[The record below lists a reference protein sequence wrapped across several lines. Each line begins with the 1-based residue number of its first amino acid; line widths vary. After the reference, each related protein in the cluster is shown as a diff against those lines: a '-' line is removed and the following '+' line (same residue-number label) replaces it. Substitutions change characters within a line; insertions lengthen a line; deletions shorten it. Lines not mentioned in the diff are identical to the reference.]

1 MPNSKVNTVVA
12 DGINIFYRSAG
23 LPTAP
28 VVLLLHGFPTSS
40 HQFRNLI
47 PILSSKYRVIAPD
60 LPGFGFTEVP
70 GERNYKYTFENIAVT
85 IGAFVDALKLTKFA
99 IYVFDYGAPV
109 GLRLALERPDSITAI
124 ITQNGNAY
132 VEGLGDF
139 WSPIRGFWVNDTP
152 EVRETLS
159 NALLKF
165 GATKW
170 QYEFGVTD
178 PGRVALIEPE
188 GYYLDQALMDRPGNP
203 DIQLGLFKDYEN
215 NVALYP
221 KFHSYFRER
230 QPPVLAVWGKND
242 VIFVPA
248 GAEAFKKDVE
258 NLEVKFFETG
268 HFALESHLEEISTAI
283 LEFLGKNVR

>member
-1 MPNSKVNTVVA
+1 MSNSKVNTIIA
-12 DGINIFYRSAG
+12 DGINVFYRSAG

-47 PILSSKYRVIAPD
+47 PILSTKYRVIAPD
-60 LPGFGFTEVP
+60 LPGFGFTQVP
-70 GERNYKYTFENIAVT
+70 SERNYKYTFENIAVS

-99 IYVFDYGAPV
+99 IYIFDYGAPV

-132 VEGLGDF
+132 VEGLGNF
-139 WSPIRGFWVNDTP
+139 WGQIREFWVNDTP
-152 EVRETLS
+152 EVRENLS
-159 NALLKF
+159 NALLTF

-178 PGRVALIEPE
+178 PDRLALIAPE
-188 GYYLDQALMDRPGNP
+188 TYYLDQALMERPGNEN
-203 DIQLGLFKDYEN
+203 IQLDLFKDYEN
-215 NVALYP
+215 NLALYS
-221 KFHSYFRER
+221 KFHSYFRAR

-242 VIFVPA
+242 VIFIPA
-248 GAEAFKKDVE
+248 GAEAFKKDIE

-283 LEFLGKNVR
+283 LEFLEKNVH